1 LEKNF
6 LEVIAA
12 LAARMYRA
20 RGHKN
25 KKWVEVQRCY
35 LTMNNEHSFAD
46 LLTKPVKALLDS
58 DSCTIDQTF
67 TYQTRLSNHEEN
79 FSALEEY
86 ATLYG
91 SIERSLFEDL
101 KRHDLNFVKQLYL
114 ACFGITARQF
124 NAIRISLEGKIESAT
139 QSLIA
144 NIERLQETIAALSKK
159 LPKIKNPLVKHEKG
173 RLIGRLKDK
182 LKAFEEK
189 LKNGK
194 VSICFGG
201 KKLFHAQFA
210 LEENGY
216 ASKEEWLEDWQA
228 ARNSEFFCLGSKDE
242 TAGNQSCVAM
252 IDVNGNLTLRLRL
265 PNDLVKKHG
274 KYITF
279 SGVFFKYGHE
289 EILKAL
295 ASGQAVSYR
304 FKKDEKGWRVFAS
317 CKQQSAPIVT
327 NQAKG
332 AIGIDINANHIAL
345 VEIDHNGN
353 PIFKETIPTNTYGKT
368 KEQAEAIIGDA
379 CKRVVILAKEKG
391 KSVILEQLDF
401 TKKKTTLK
409 GTSPKY
415 ARMLSSFSY
424 CRIIQ
429 GITSKAF
436 REGVAIFFVN
446 PAMTSII
453 GKMKFAMRYGMSN
466 HHAAALCIA
475 RRHYRFSEA
484 PSKSPM
490 KMCYKNCHVTI
501 PSPVRKKGEHVWKF
515 WKRVERELQTVL
527 AELRRAYRSPCP
539 H

>member
-1 LEKNF
+1 
-6 LEVIAA
+6 
-12 LAARMYRA
+12 
-20 RGHKN
+20 
-25 KKWVEVQRCY
+25 
-35 LTMNNEHSFAD
+35 MNNEYSSVD
-46 LLTKPVKALLDS
+46 LLTKPVTPLEDVNPFA
-58 DSCTIDQTF
+58 IYQTF
-67 TYQTRLSNHEEN
+67 TYQTRLVDHEE
-79 FSALEEY
+79 SSAALEEY
-86 ATLYG
+86 ASLYG
-91 SIERSLFEDL
+91 TIERSLFEDL

-144 NIERLQETIAALSKK
+144 NIARLHEKIAALRKK
-159 LPKIKNPLVKHEKG
+159 LPKIKIPLIKHEKG
-173 RLIGRLKDK
+173 RLLVRMQDDLKI
-182 LKAFEEK
+182 LEEK
-189 LKNGK
+189 LNKGK

-201 KKLFHAQFA
+201 KKLFHAQYS
-210 LEENGY
+210 LKENGY
-216 ASKEEWLEDWQA
+216 DSHKEWLEDWHA

-252 IDVNGNLTLRLRL
+252 IDANENLTLRLRL
-265 PNDLVKKHG
+265 PNDLVKQYG

-317 CKQQSAPIVT
+317 FKQKSAPIVT
-327 NQAKG
+327 NQAQG

-345 VEIDHNGN
+345 VEIDYKGN
-353 PIFKETIPTNTYGKT
+353 PIYKETIPANTYGKT
-368 KEQAEAIIGDA
+368 KEQAEAVIGDA
-379 CKRVVILAKEKG
+379 CKKVVLLAKETG
-391 KSVILEQLDF
+391 KPIILEQLDF

-409 GTSPKY
+409 ESSPKY

-424 CRIIQ
+424 SKIIQ
-429 GITSKAF
+429 GIKSKAF
-436 REGVAIFFVN
+436 REGVAVFFVN

-453 GKMKFAMRYGMSN
+453 GKIKFAMRYGMSY

-490 KMCYKNCHVTI
+490 KMCYKNCHVTC
-501 PSPVRKKGEHVWKF
+501 PLPVRKRDEHVWQF
-515 WKRVERELQTVL
+515 WKRAERKLQTVL
-527 AELRRAYRSPCP
+527 AELRRAHRSPCP

>member
-1 LEKNF
+1 
-6 LEVIAA
+6 
-12 LAARMYRA
+12 
-20 RGHKN
+20 
-25 KKWVEVQRCY
+25 
-35 LTMNNEHSFAD
+35 MNNEHSSVD
-46 LLTKPVKALLDS
+46 LLTKPVKALEDFNPFA
-58 DSCTIDQTF
+58 IFQTF
-67 TYQTRLSNHEEN
+67 TYQTRLLNNEEN
-79 FSALEEY
+79 FASLEEY
-86 ATLYG
+86 ASLYG
-91 SIERSLFEDL
+91 KIERSLFEDL
-101 KRHDLNFVKQLYL
+101 KRHDLNSVKQLYL
-114 ACFGITARQF
+114 ASFGITARQF

-139 QSLIA
+139 QSLMA
-144 NIERLQETIAALSKK
+144 NITRLQEKIATLRKK

-173 RLIGRLKDK
+173 RLLSRLQDD
-182 LKAFEEK
+182 LKILEEK
-189 LKNGK
+189 LEKGK

-201 KKLFHAQFA
+201 KKLFHAQFS

-216 ASKEEWLEDWQA
+216 ASQEEWLNDWQA

-252 IDVNGNLTLRLRL
+252 MDVNGNLTLRLRL

-279 SGVFFKYGHE
+279 SGVFFKYGQE

-317 CKQQSAPIVT
+317 CKQESSAIVT

-345 VEIDHNGN
+345 VEIDQNGN
-353 PIFKETIPTNTYGKT
+353 PISKETIPTNTYGKT
-368 KEQAEAIIGDA
+368 KEQADAIIGDA
-379 CKRVVILAKEKG
+379 CKKIVILAKEKG
-391 KSVILEQLDF
+391 KPVILEQLDF

-409 GTSPKY
+409 GSSPKY

-429 GITSKAF
+429 GISSKAF
-436 REGVAIFFVN
+436 REGVAVFFVN

-466 HHAAALCIA
+466 HHAAALSIA

-490 KMCYKNCHVTI
+490 KMCYKNCHVTC
-501 PSPVRKKGEHVWKF
+501 PSPARKRGEHVWRF
-515 WKRVERELQTVL
+515 WKRVERELQAVL